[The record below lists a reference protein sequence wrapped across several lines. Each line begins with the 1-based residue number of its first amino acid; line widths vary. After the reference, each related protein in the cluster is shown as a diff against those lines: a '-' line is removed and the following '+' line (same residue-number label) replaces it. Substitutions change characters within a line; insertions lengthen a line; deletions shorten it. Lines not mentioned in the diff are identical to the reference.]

1 MVETFI
7 HAFYEAFYNYLFLW
21 ELKKKIILSMFPV
34 SLLPLRKVYLV
45 FASSS
50 SLCLLLPE
58 QLQMTGGGK
67 RRKDA
72 KLSFIIKSSDK
83 GRERKSGLGR
93 KRLGGGIMGKSV

>member
-1 MVETFI
+1 
-7 HAFYEAFYNYLFLW
+7 
-21 ELKKKIILSMFPV
+21 
-34 SLLPLRKVYLV
+34 
-45 FASSS
+45 
-50 SLCLLLPE
+50 
-58 QLQMTGGGK
+58 MTGGGE